1 MDCANWGLCKKERD
15 GLIRAAV
22 VKVASRERQHSI
34 LKRPIQLLYPLEIHY
49 GLTAATPSQAPL
61 DPKSFE
67 PSPAEDDVT
76 EQVRLKR
83 AASKKADEVRR
94 QWIAELE
101 KSD

>member
-1 MDCANWGLCKKERD
+1 MKRRD

-22 VKVASRERQHSI
+22 VAKVASHERQHSI

-61 DPKSFE
+61 DAKSCE
-67 PSPAEDDVT
+67 PLPAEDDVT
-76 EQVRLKR
+76 EQVRPKR
-83 AASKKADEVRR
+83 AASKKADEIRK